1 MTFHWECHHPNCYS
15 LIFFRG
21 VGQPP
26 TSHNLHSQAS
36 NSFAV
41 EPALLSVP
49 TTDRIDVRF
58 TPTILSFDC
67 LAFVSSV
74 EEGFGDQMSGDI

>member
-1 MTFHWECHHPNCYS
+1 
-15 LIFFRG
+15 
-21 VGQPP
+21 
-26 TSHNLHSQAS
+26 
-36 NSFAV
+36 V